1 MKNVVMLGFMLCNFI
16 VISYAQSLEGA
27 WQRIY
32 YYDGRKVTTGEPKE
46 FLLLNNGFV
55 SSVGQDSTGNWG
67 NTHVGTYELSGNTI
81 KSTLRYSSHPERVG
95 STQWMEY
102 DIKGDTLT
110 IKWFKKLVT
119 AQGQDLTAQM
129 PKAESKYVRAKK

>member
-1 MKNVVMLGFMLCNFI
+1 MKNVVMLVFMLSNFI
-16 VISYAQSLEGA
+16 AISYAQSLDGA
-27 WQRIY
+27 WQRVY
-32 YYDGRKVTTGEPKE
+32 YHDGKKASTDEPKE
-46 FLLLNNGFV
+46 FLLLYNGFV

-102 DIKGDTLT
+102 DMKSDTLT

-119 AQGQDLTAQM
+119 AQGQDLTGQM
-129 PKAESKYVRAKK
+129 PRTESKYVRAKK